1 MLRKFRGRKKITIP
15 VSKEKFYANPSKY
28 IKYYL
33 GKCISLNNQNQK
45 DYKIL
50 NDYYCGV
57 QDILKKTRLNGD
69 NENNNILI
77 ANHLFRQVEFK
88 KGFMVG
94 NPITYSLAVSDKS
107 TEDLTLLQRY
117 LKDCDKSSKDID
129 KYESLYIA
137 GMASQF
143 IVPRTTDYDK
153 KNESPFEL
161 FNLEIGN
168 AFKVYSSDTGK
179 DPLFDVVISE
189 QVDDDFVT
197 KKIYNV
203 YFVIPNMNDGYCVRM
218 TYNDKWETEGTP
230 VKEPFKF
237 LPVIEYSLNKNRL
250 GIVELVLAIQDGINM
265 ILSNQI
271 DDIVEFVNSYLVFEN
286 QDLGDDW
293 EGEVKKFRKNRAI
306 LLKTKNPQV
315 PAKLSLLKQAMQNGE
330 INTAVNLFIDMMYD
344 IVACPK
350 TSGGVTSGGDT
361 GQARILGNGWES
373 AQNQAQV
380 DISYVLQYERELLRK
395 ILYICKEVNTLEQ
408 IFVSDIDIKYSIN
421 MSNNILTKAQALQ
434 LLYEM
439 HIPYEDSLNVTGVT
453 NDSHG
458 LAEKWAKNDEEQK
471 TISMKMQT
479 KNLGENQNNEND
491 SNASDSEKIE

>member
-117 LKDCDKSSKDID
+117 FKDCDKSSKDID

-153 KNESPFEL
+153 KNEAPFEL

-179 DPLFDVVISE
+179 EPLFDVVISE

-218 TYNDKWETEGTP
+218 TYNDKWETEGDP

-306 LLKTKNPQV
+306 LIKTKNPQV

-395 ILYICKEVNTLEQ
+395 ILYVCKEVNTLEQ

-421 MSNNILTKAQALQ
+421 MSNNILTKAQALR
-434 LLYEM
+434 LLHDM
-439 HIPYEDSLNVTGVT
+439 HIPYEDALNVTGIT

-471 TISMKMQT
+471 TIAMKMQT

-491 SNASDSEKIE
+491 SNASDSE

>member
-117 LKDCDKSSKDID
+117 FKDCDKSSKDID

-143 IVPRTTDYDK
+143 IMPRTTDYDK
-153 KNESPFEL
+153 KNEAPFEL

-179 DPLFDVVISE
+179 EPLFDVVISE
-189 QVDDDFVT
+189 QVDDKFVT

-218 TYNDKWETEGTP
+218 TYNDKWETEGDP

-306 LLKTKNPQV
+306 LIKTKNPQV

-395 ILYICKEVNTLEQ
+395 ILYVCKEVNTLEQ

-421 MSNNILTKAQALQ
+421 MSNNILTKAQALR
-434 LLYEM
+434 LLYDM
-439 HIPYEDSLNVTGVT
+439 HIPYEDALNVTGVT

-471 TISMKMQT
+471 TIAMKMQT
-479 KNLGENQNNEND
+479 KNLGENQNNKND
-491 SNASDSEKIE
+491 SNASDSE